1 MLLQAAQSPFVAR
14 LHQVMDQRRSGGEG
28 HVVPLLA
35 SGQSQ
40 REGGVG
46 LAGTAGAQRNDIALP
61 LDPFSARQFQ
71 HQRLVQ

>member
-1 MLLQAAQSPFVAR
+1 
-14 LHQVMDQRRSGGEG
+14 
-28 HVVPLLA
+28 
-35 SGQSQ
+35 
-40 REGGVG
+40 VG